1 MQVESAGLAAEAVR
15 LRERAEAAVTKAA
28 AERAELIEARAELA
42 RHGAEAAR
50 LAHALEQA
58 EAEVGRLQVGSV
70 DAGWLVKG
78 GGGDDGVSCDNR
90 GEIVSSSLGL
100 GTGAEICKQ
109 AERKAL
115 LVRFGV
121 SAKVKRSGIPV
132 RLSTAKGAGNVP
144 SHRQVSR
151 VVQGV
156 L

>member
-70 DAGWLVKG
+70 DAGGLVQG
-78 GGGDDGVSCDNR
+78 GGGEGETSCKNR
-90 GEIVSSSLGL
+90 AGDSVIQLGFRHRGRNL
-100 GTGAEICKQ
+100 Q
-109 AERKAL
+109 A
-115 LVRFGV
+115 G
-121 SAKVKRSGIPV
+121 
-132 RLSTAKGAGNVP
+132 
-144 SHRQVSR
+144 
-151 VVQGV
+151 
-156 L
+156 